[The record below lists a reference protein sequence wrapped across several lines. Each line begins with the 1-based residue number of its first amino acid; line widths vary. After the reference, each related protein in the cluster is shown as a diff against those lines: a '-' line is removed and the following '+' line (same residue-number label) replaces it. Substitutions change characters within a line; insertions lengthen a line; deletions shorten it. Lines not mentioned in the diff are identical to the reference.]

1 MGGNKG
7 TYIKNGSHRL
17 PFFFLYTKHPFTKNM
32 PTFVLFI
39 FIIRYIS
46 HMQKRIIE
54 CVPNFSEGRNMETI
68 KQISDAIESVKGVKL
83 LDVDPGEATNRTVV
97 TFVGEPEDVMN
108 AAVASIKRAT
118 ELIDM
123 RQHKGAHPR
132 MGACDVCPLIPVSGI
147 TMDEC
152 AELARTLAKRIAD
165 ELGVPTYCY
174 EAAAFKPERRN
185 LAVCRKGEYEALPER
200 MTNAEERPDFGARA
214 FDEGIARTGATAV
227 GARDFLVAVNYNLNT
242 TSTRRAN
249 ANAYDVREKGRPMRE
264 GNPIVG
270 KIIKDENGEPVM
282 KPGTLKACKAIGW
295 FIDEYG
301 IAQVSM
307 NMTDLSVTPLHV
319 AFDEV
324 CRAADARGV
333 RVTGTEIVGLV
344 PKKVLVDAG
353 RYFLRKQNRSTGVP
367 ERELVRIAIESMGL
381 STLKEFK
388 PEEKVIEYMLEAEER
403 KGVKRLVDMTCAD
416 FAEETASE
424 SPAPGGG
431 SISAYMGALAAALG
445 TMVANLSSHKAGWD
459 ERWEFFSDWAENGM
473 AVMNELLALVDE
485 DTAAFNKI
493 MDVFGMPKGTP
504 EEKEARAAAMQVATL
519 YATEVPLRTMK
530 AAYKAF
536 DVVRAM
542 ATEGNPNSV
551 SDAGVGALAARS
563 AVMGACLN
571 VKINAAGLKDR
582 EVAERFINAANEI
595 QALAQQA
602 EKEILEIV
610 ESKINA

>member
-1 MGGNKG
+1 
-7 TYIKNGSHRL
+7 
-17 PFFFLYTKHPFTKNM
+17 
-32 PTFVLFI
+32 
-39 FIIRYIS
+39 
-46 HMQKRIIE
+46 MQKRIIE
-54 CVPNFSEGRNMETI
+54 CVPNFSEGRNNETI
-68 KQISDAIESVKGVKL
+68 KQITDVIDAAKGVKL

-97 TFVGEPEDVMN
+97 TFVGEPEAVCD
-108 AAVASIKRAT
+108 AAVAAIKRAT

-147 TMDEC
+147 TLEEC
-152 AELARTLAKRIAD
+152 AELARALAKRIAE

-174 EAAAFKPERRN
+174 EAAAFTPERRN
-185 LAVCRKGEYEALPER
+185 LAVCREGEYEALPEK
-200 MTNAEERPDFGARA
+200 MMHEQKRPDFGARPY
-214 FDEGIARTGATAV
+214 DEGVAKTGATAV

-249 ANAYDVREKGRPMRE
+249 AIAFDVREKGRPMRE
-264 GNPIVG
+264 GNPITG
-270 KIIKDENGEPVM
+270 KIMKDENGNTIM

-295 FIDEYG
+295 FIEEYG

-307 NMTDLSVTPLHV
+307 NMTNLSITPLHA

-333 RVTGTEIVGLV
+333 RVTGAEIVGLV
-344 PKKVLVDAG
+344 PKSALVDAG
-353 RYFLRKQNRSTGVP
+353 RHFLRKQNRSTGLP
-367 ERELVRIAIESMGL
+367 EKELVRIAIESMGL
-381 STLKEFK
+381 SNLKEFK
-388 PEEKVIEYMLEAEER
+388 PEEKVVEYILEADEQ
-403 KGVKRLVDMTCAD
+403 KGVKKLVDMTCTG

-459 ERWEFFSDWAENGM
+459 DRWEYFSNWAENGM
-473 AVMNELLALVDE
+473 SVMNELLYLVDE

-493 MDVFGMPKGTP
+493 MDVFGMPKSTE
-504 EEKEARAAAMQVATL
+504 EEKAARAAAMEAATL

-542 ATEGNPNSV
+542 AEEGNPNSV

-582 EVAERFINAANEI
+582 VVADKLVKEAEDI
-595 QALAQQA
+595 QAAAQRA
-602 EKEILEIV
+602 EAEILAVV
-610 ESKINA
+610 ESKIN

>member
-1 MGGNKG
+1 
-7 TYIKNGSHRL
+7 
-17 PFFFLYTKHPFTKNM
+17 
-32 PTFVLFI
+32 
-39 FIIRYIS
+39 
-46 HMQKRIIE
+46 MQKRIVE
-54 CVPNFSEGRNMETI
+54 CVPNFSEGRNLETI
-68 KQISDAIESVKGVKL
+68 KQITDVIEASKGVKL

-97 TFVGEPEDVMN
+97 TFVGEPEAVCN
-108 AAVASIKRAT
+108 AAVAAIKRAT

-147 TMDEC
+147 TLEEC
-152 AELARTLAKRIAD
+152 AELARALAKRISE

-174 EAAAFKPERRN
+174 EAAAFTPERRN
-185 LAVCRKGEYEALPER
+185 LAVCRAGEYEALPEK
-200 MTNAEERPDFGARA
+200 MTDEKRKPDFGARP
-214 FDEGIARTGATAV
+214 FDEAVAKSGATAV

-249 ANAYDVREKGRPMRE
+249 AIAFDVREKGRPMRE
-264 GNPIVG
+264 GNPITG
-270 KIIKDENGEPVM
+270 KIVKDENGNPVM

-295 FIDEYG
+295 FIEEYG

-307 NMTDLSVTPLHV
+307 NMTNLAVTPLHV

-324 CRAADARGV
+324 CRAAEARGV
-333 RVTGTEIVGLV
+333 RVTGAEIVGLV
-344 PKKVLVDAG
+344 PKSVLLDAG
-353 RYFLRKQNRSTGVP
+353 RHFLRKQNRSTGLP

-381 STLKEFK
+381 SNLKPFK
-388 PEEKVIEYMLEAEER
+388 PEEKVIEYMLEAEEM
-403 KGVKRLVDMTCAD
+403 KGVKKLVDMTCTG

-459 ERWEFFSDWAENGM
+459 DRWEFFSDWADNGM
-473 AVMNELLALVDE
+473 AVMNELLYLVDE

-493 MDVFGMPKGTP
+493 MDVFGMPKGTD
-504 EEKEARAAAMQVATL
+504 EEKAARAEAMEAATL
-519 YATEVPLRTMK
+519 YATQVPLRTMK

-542 ATEGNPNSV
+542 AEEGNPNSV

-582 EVAERFINAANEI
+582 AMAEALVAEAMEI
-595 QALAQQA
+595 QAAAQKA
-602 EKEILEIV
+602 EAEILAVV
-610 ESKINA
+610 ESKIQ